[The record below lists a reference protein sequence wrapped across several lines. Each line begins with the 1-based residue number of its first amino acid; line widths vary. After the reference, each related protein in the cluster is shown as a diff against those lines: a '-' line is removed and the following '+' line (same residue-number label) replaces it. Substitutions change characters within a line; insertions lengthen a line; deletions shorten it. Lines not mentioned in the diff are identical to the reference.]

1 MREAHVSVD
10 DDELDAMGIAD
21 LVALSRAA
29 GLRNFEELVC
39 HGNGGTVRLDV
50 DDRIDEAE
58 LSELDCVDDWERV
71 SGDGDGHCYV
81 VAFTAPDLPGSLADA
96 TDDLLGTCD
105 PEVGEDGTTLT
116 FVGPQEAISATIRDY
131 EDAGVSTDLER
142 LGAYRGSSGALSALT
157 DRQEEVVR
165 TAFDLG
171 YYDVPRTAS
180 TDDVATELGLDSSTV
195 SEHLRR
201 AERNVL
207 AEHL

>member
-10 DDELDAMGIAD
+10 DDELDAMGITD

-29 GLRNFEELVC
+29 GLRDFEELVC
-39 HGNGGTVRLDV
+39 RGNGGTVRVDV
-50 DDRIDEAE
+50 DDRLDEAR

-71 SGDGDGHCYV
+71 SGGDDGHCYV
-81 VAFTAPDLPGSLADA
+81 VAFTAPDLPAALADA

-116 FVGPQEAISATIRDY
+116 FVGPQEAISATIQDY
-131 EDAGVSTDLER
+131 EDAGVSPDLER
-142 LGAYRGSSGALSALT
+142 IGAYGGSGDALSALT

-195 SEHLRR
+195 SEHLQR